1 MFAENAA
8 KKGVHRYGTSNCI
21 SHTHQLLKDKPASGT
36 KPLMFSLFWRFNPR
50 APRVRD
56 EEKPKNRCSE
66 TACCGLNRRLMS
78 FPVTLDESLCVE
90 VGSLNRCLTQN
101 QVIIVSS
108 IQWNYCSKKN
118 SFEHSCASPWSK
130 DHVKTHGETNQI
142 QVEMRHPRTLEPHR
156 YLDSLLVLESSTN
169 QFLWSSYPV
178 CGSPNTLIHKV
189 IHSSVGHYFKTD
201 LIETDL
207 CPTEWDFCGKLQ
219 SGPCDWYQ
227 KRKCC
232 VLWRFPMFGLPLASF
247 LKGT

>member
-1 MFAENAA
+1 MVGRLCLLRMQQR
-8 KKGVHRYGTSNCI
+8 KGPTGMEQAIASLTHTSFWKTNQ
-21 SHTHQLLKDKPASGT
+21 HQGQNHSCFLYFEDSTPGHLGWEMKRSQRTDAVRQLVVGWIEGWCLSQ
-36 KPLMFSLFWRFNPR
+36 SLWMN
-50 APRVRD
+50 
-56 EEKPKNRCSE
+56 
-66 TACCGLNRRLMS
+66 
-78 FPVTLDESLCVE
+78 LCVE

-108 IQWNYCSKKN
+108 IQWNYCSSKKN

-156 YLDSLLVLESSTN
+156 YLDSLLVLESSAN

-201 LIETDL
+201 LTETDL
-207 CPTEWDFCGKLQ
+207 CPTEWDFCGKL
-219 SGPCDWYQ
+219 
-227 KRKCC
+227 
-232 VLWRFPMFGLPLASF
+232 
-247 LKGT
+247 